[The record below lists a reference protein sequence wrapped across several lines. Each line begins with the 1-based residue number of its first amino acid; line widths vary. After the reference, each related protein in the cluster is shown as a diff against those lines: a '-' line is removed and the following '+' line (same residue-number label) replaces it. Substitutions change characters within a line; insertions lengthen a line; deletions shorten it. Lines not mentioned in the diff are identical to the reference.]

1 MLDIFQSNET
11 ITTPFS
17 TFNFQVEINLEG
29 DPDTLCS
36 AAFSECSG
44 LDMTMEPKTIKE
56 GGNNNQTIH
65 LVGPVRYGQLTL
77 KRGMTSTFDLWDWF
91 ERVVAPGGGNVR
103 ANCVV
108 VMLAPDGKTE
118 QVHFELSN
126 CLPVKMS
133 APSLNAKDGQLAIEE
148 VQIVYER
155 LRLRPP
161 GAAGAG
167 LSLGVSAGLSAG
179 AKVSAGASAQVTA
192 SANVNFGL

>member
-1 MLDIFQSNET
+1 MLDKFQSNET
-11 ITTPFS
+11 TTTPFS
-17 TFNFQVEINLEG
+17 TFNFQVEINLDGE
-29 DPDTLCS
+29 PDALCS
-36 AAFSECSG
+36 AAFSDCSG

-77 KRGMTSTFDLWDWF
+77 KRGMTSNFDLWNWF

-118 QVHFELSN
+118 QVRFELTN

-148 VQIVYER
+148 IQIVYER

-167 LSLGVSAGLSAG
+167 LSRGVSAGAE
-179 AKVSAGASAQVTA
+179 VSASAQVTA
-192 SANVNFGL
+192 SASVNFGL